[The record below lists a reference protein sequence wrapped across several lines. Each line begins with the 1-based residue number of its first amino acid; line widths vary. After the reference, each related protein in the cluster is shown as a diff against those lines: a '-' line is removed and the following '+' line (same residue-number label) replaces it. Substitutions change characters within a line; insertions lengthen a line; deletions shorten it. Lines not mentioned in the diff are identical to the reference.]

1 MKKWRVLGL
10 FGGMGFVTTLV
21 RIAMAIVAPT
31 LMGLYDISPQTMGWI
46 LSGYSWT
53 YMGSLLFIGPI
64 VDRFGPW
71 LVVGIGSGVWGM
83 ATLALPLA
91 STAPMFFV
99 MRALFGLGHSM
110 RIPAQAASISRWVGA
125 DQRATAVALCFCGG
139 QVGLAIGPALAA
151 GLISGLGWEW
161 VFYAFGG
168 LSLVFCLIWFSFYPR
183 EGAAVAVASSPVE
196 QVSEEVKISW
206 SALLRYRSTWG
217 MVLGQM
223 GTVYTYF
230 FFMSWFP
237 SYLMF
242 ERNMTLLRTGI
253 FTGSPFLL
261 GTVGVVAGGWLG
273 DHLIRRGVSRTAS
286 RKGMIVTGLTGAT
299 ILIVT
304 AAFITQTWLAVLLL
318 NLAMLSQRM
327 AGASAGAIPI
337 DLAPPGSVASLASI
351 QSFAGNISGLLAPIV
366 TGYIFGTTG
375 SFFVALLVAG
385 GMTLLGACSYLFIL
399 GPVETLPVPKS
410 AEQTV

>member
-21 RIAMAIVAPT
+21 RIAMGFAAPS
-31 LMGLYDISPQTMGWI
+31 LMRLYDISPQAMGWI

-53 YMGSLLFIGPI
+53 YTGSLLFIGPI

-110 RIPAQAASISRWVGA
+110 YIPAQAACISRWVGA
-125 DQRATAVALCFCGG
+125 DQRATAVGLCFCGG

-151 GLISGLGWEW
+151 GLMSGLGWEW

-183 EGAAVAVASSPVE
+183 EGAAAAVASSPVE

-223 GTVYTYF
+223 GNLYTYYF
-230 FFMSWFP
+230 FISWLP
-237 SYLMF
+237 SYLML
-242 ERNMTLLRTGI
+242 ERNMNLLGTGI
-253 FTGSPFLL
+253 FTGSPLLL
-261 GTVGVVAGGWLG
+261 GTVAVVAGGWLG

-286 RKGMIVTGLTGAT
+286 RKGMIVTGLTGAMV
-299 ILIVT
+299 LVVT
-304 AAFITQTWLAVLLL
+304 AAFITQTWLAGLLL
-318 NLAMLSQRM
+318 TLAMLSLRM
-327 AGASAGAIPI
+327 TGASVGAIPI

-351 QSFAGNISGLLAPIV
+351 QSFAGNIGGLLAPIV
-366 TGYIFGTTG
+366 TGYIFGATG